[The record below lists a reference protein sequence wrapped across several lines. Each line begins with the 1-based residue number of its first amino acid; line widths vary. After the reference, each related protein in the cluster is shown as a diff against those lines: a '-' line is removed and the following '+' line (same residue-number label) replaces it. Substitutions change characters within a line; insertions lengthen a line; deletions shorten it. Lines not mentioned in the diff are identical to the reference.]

1 MDYNRLAEL
10 LFPHINTTPEEMEAR
25 YPKRELPEG
34 AKVTR
39 MGPSPTGFMHLG
51 NLYGALV
58 DERLAHQSKGVFYLR
73 IEDTDRKREVEG
85 GVQMIIDAFKSFGLP
100 FDEGA
105 TTDGETGIY
114 GPYRQS
120 QRAEI
125 YQTFVKSLVQRGMA
139 YPCFCTEGGALRAR
153 AAGEEQGKLRLL
165 RQVRRMARPSDG
177 GHRGRACQ
185 GHAVCCSLPL
195 GGQH

>member
-1 MDYNRLAEL
+1 
-10 LFPHINTTPEEMEAR
+10 
-25 YPKRELPEG
+25 
-34 AKVTR
+34 
-39 MGPSPTGFMHLG
+39 
-51 NLYGALV
+51 
-58 DERLAHQSKGVFYLR
+58 
-73 IEDTDRKREVEG
+73 
-85 GVQMIIDAFKSFGLP
+85 MIIDAFKSFGLP

-139 YPCFCTEGGALRAR
+139 YPCFCTEEELS
-153 AAGEEQGKLRLL
+153 AAHEQQEKNKEKLRLL

-185 GHAVCCSLPL
+185 GHAVCCSFPL

>member
-85 GVQMIIDAFKSFGLP
+85 GVQMTIDSSGSSVRRIRP
-100 FDEGA
+100 
-105 TTDGETGIY
+105 ETGS
-114 GPYRQS
+114 PSRKS
-120 QRAEI
+120 SMWNVSTRVPSSWRKERA
-125 YQTFVKSLVQRGMA
+125 
-139 YPCFCTEGGALRAR
+139 
-153 AAGEEQGKLRLL
+153 
-165 RQVRRMARPSDG
+165 
-177 GHRGRACQ
+177 
-185 GHAVCCSLPL
+185 
-195 GGQH
+195 

>member
-58 DERLAHQSKGVFYLR
+58 DERLAHQSDGVFYLR
-73 IEDTDRKREVEG
+73 IEDTDRKGRRADDHRR
-85 GVQMIIDAFKSFGLP
+85 VQVVRPA
-100 FDEGA
+100 
-105 TTDGETGIY
+105 
-114 GPYRQS
+114 
-120 QRAEI
+120 
-125 YQTFVKSLVQRGMA
+125 
-139 YPCFCTEGGALRAR
+139 
-153 AAGEEQGKLRLL
+153 
-165 RQVRRMARPSDG
+165 VRRGCND
-177 GHRGRACQ
+177 
-185 GHAVCCSLPL
+185 
-195 GGQH
+195 